1 MPRRP
6 QAQVCEE
13 RVEQFVWHDREQA
26 FDELR
31 ILLMIHNVALVLHSD
46 VRVVEQEM
54 GALYLSVYKIE
65 TLFRRSFG

>member
-1 MPRRP
+1 MR
-6 QAQVCEE
+6 
-13 RVEQFVWHDREQA
+13 HDREQA

-31 ILLMIHNVALVLHSD
+31 ILLMIRNVALVLHSD

>member
-1 MPRRP
+1 MR
-6 QAQVCEE
+6 
-13 RVEQFVWHDREQA
+13 HDREQA

-31 ILLMIHNVALVLHSD
+31 ILLMIRNVALVLHSD

-65 TLFRRSFG
+65 TLFLRSFGGLTSMSTTKMH